1 MALVS
6 GQKEIHLHS
15 GKCFPKPIKRED
27 WEEPLWFPGAP
38 SLGIWRTL
46 ERLVRGLKVPE
57 ALKYVTVSF
66 PMSWLFAVIT
76 ETRRILVLFRG
87 LHLLELKI
95 KNFSGLSF
103 R

>member
-1 MALVS
+1 M
-6 GQKEIHLHS
+6 
-15 GKCFPKPIKRED
+15 IKRED
-27 WEEPLWFPGAP
+27 WEEPLYFLRAP

-46 ERLVRGLKVPE
+46 EKPIRGLKVHE
-57 ALKYVTVSF
+57 MLKVVTISF

-76 ETRRILVLFRG
+76 ETRRFLVSLRG

-95 KNFSGLSF
+95 KNFNSLSF